1 LQENENPRKNKTKFF
16 VLYPKKS
23 SVCLAE
29 TQRPT
34 AKPAKGKEKEKET
47 NDNS

>member
-1 LQENENPRKNKTKFF
+1 
-16 VLYPKKS
+16 
-23 SVCLAE
+23 LAE

-34 AKPAKGKEKEKET
+34 AKPPKGKEKEKET

>member
-1 LQENENPRKNKTKFF
+1 MKTQEKIKRKKFF
-16 VLYPKKS
+16 SLQVPKKS
-23 SVCLAE
+23 SVCLAK

-34 AKPAKGKEKEKET
+34 AKPTKGKEKEKET